1 MQITYNNAVT
11 VEKDKVV
18 EAATKQVTAPVLC
31 DFVGWVLNSARE
43 KGIKRLYFLA
53 RDGWIMYNAAERI
66 KAKYKLHIELKY
78 LFCSRM
84 SLRLAALS
92 DLGGEA
98 YRYLLEGG
106 FALTPAVILGR
117 LRLDAEQRK
126 SVYKDIGFEGDENME
141 MGKAVAAAFCD
152 KLRNSAVYNGFIRD
166 VSDRCKQNAMT
177 YLLQEG
183 LLSDEQYALVD
194 SGWTGSMQR
203 MFRVLTGKKQT
214 GFYFG
219 LYSKPSGTMP
229 SGGRP
234 KSGDGTMP
242 SVFTQGLDRTSSQ
255 QSEHLGR
262 HGNRANAEDGEFNAY
277 LFDKSTSP
285 RLVSRFN
292 NHLFEALCS
301 APHGMT
307 VGYEVKDGEAVPI
320 FNNEKSLN
328 SGLPLLDVQEQGIY
342 GYIESSY
349 TLPDRTSSMKE
360 RQEFAFPLLDSLMF
374 MPSREIAESYGAL
387 RFSDDP
393 AELYSFPLAA
403 ALEDTRQLYLLPRL
417 KEKYFRRDK
426 PARPV
431 YWGYATAALSGKGKF
446 CRLNLRLWE
455 ILWLLKR

>member
-1 MQITYNNAVT
+1 MQITYNNAAT
-11 VEKDKVV
+11 AEKDLVA
-18 EAATKQVTAPVLC
+18 EAVTNRVTAPVLC
-31 DFVGWVLNSARE
+31 DFIGWVLNSARE

-53 RDGWIMYNAAERI
+53 RDGWIMYNAAQRA
-66 KAKYKLHIELKY
+66 AKKHGIHIELKY
-78 LFCSRM
+78 LYCSRM

-92 DLGGEA
+92 RLGDEA

-106 FALTPAVILGR
+106 FALTPAIILGR
-117 LRLDAEQRK
+117 LRLDDEQRK
-126 SVYKDIGFEGDENME
+126 SVYADIGFEGDENME
-141 MGKAVAAAFCD
+141 LGKAVAAGFCD
-152 KLRNSAVYNGFIRD
+152 ELRNSAVYNGFIGS
-166 VSDRCKQNAMT
+166 VSAQCGQNAMT

-183 LLSDEQYALVD
+183 LLSDEPYALVD

-203 MFRVLTGKKQT
+203 MLRVLTGRKQT

-219 LYSKPSGTMP
+219 LYTKPAP
-229 SGGRP
+229 
-234 KSGDGTMP
+234 
-242 SVFTQGLDRTSSQ
+242 
-255 QSEHLGR
+255 
-262 HGNRANAEDGEFNAY
+262 EDGEFNAY

-307 VGYEVKDGEAVPI
+307 VGYGVEDGRAFPV

-328 SGLPLLDVQEQGIY
+328 SGLPLLDTQEQTIY
-342 GYIESSY
+342 SYIENSY
-349 TLPDRTSSMKE
+349 TLPKKAGTMKE
-360 RQEFAFPLLDSLMF
+360 RQAFAFPLLNELMF
-374 MPSREIAESYGAL
+374 TPSRETAEKYGAL

-403 ALEDTRQLYLLPRL
+403 PLEDTKPLYLLPRL
-417 KEKYFRRDK
+417 KEKYFRKDK

-431 YWGYATAALSGKGKF
+431 YWGYAAAVLSGKGSF

-455 ILWLLKR
+455 ILWLMKRR

>member
-1 MQITYNNAVT
+1 MQLTYNNAVT
-11 VEKDKVV
+11 AVKDPVAQRV
-18 EAATKQVTAPVLC
+18 TEQVTAPVLC
-31 DFVGWVLNSARE
+31 DFVGWVLSSARE

-53 RDGWIMYNAAERI
+53 RDGWIMHRAAERTA
-66 KAKYKLHIELKY
+66 AKLGIHIELKY

-92 DLGGEA
+92 DLGDEA

-106 FALTPAVILGR
+106 FALTPAIILGR
-117 LRLDAEQRK
+117 LRLDDAQRR
-126 SVYKDIGFEGDENME
+126 SVYADIGFEGDENME

-152 KLRNSAVYNGFIRD
+152 KLRNSPVYNAFIRT
-166 VSDRCKQNAMT
+166 VGQSCKQSTIT

-183 LLSDEQYALVD
+183 LLSDEPYALVD

-203 MFRVLTGKKQT
+203 MLRVLTGKKQT
-214 GFYFG
+214 GYYFG
-219 LYSKPSGTMP
+219 LYSKPAP
-229 SGGRP
+229 
-234 KSGDGTMP
+234 
-242 SVFTQGLDRTSSQ
+242 
-255 QSEHLGR
+255 
-262 HGNRANAEDGEFNAY
+262 EDGEFNAY

-307 VGYEVKDGEAVPI
+307 VGYEVRNGEALPV
-320 FNNEKSLN
+320 FNKDKSLN
-328 SGLPLLDVQEQGIY
+328 SGLPLLDTQEQTIY
-342 GYIESSY
+342 SYIENSF
-349 TLPDRTSSMKE
+349 TLPDKISTMRE
-360 RQEFAFPLLDSLMF
+360 RQSFAFPLLDKLMF
-374 MPSREIAESYGAL
+374 TPDREAAEKYSAL

-403 ALEDTRQLYLLPRL
+403 ALEDTRPLYLLPRL
-417 KEKYFRRDK
+417 KDKYFRRDK

-431 YWGYATAALSGKGKF
+431 YWGYAAAVLSGKGRF

-455 ILWLLKR
+455 ILWLIKR

>member
-1 MQITYNNAVT
+1 MQLTYNNAIT
-11 VEKDKVV
+11 VEQDLVAQSV
-18 EAATKQVTAPVLC
+18 TEQVTAPVLC
-31 DFVGWVLNSARE
+31 DFVGWTLNSARE

-53 RDGWIMYNAAERI
+53 RDGWIMYNAAKRI
-66 KAKYKLHIELKY
+66 AEKFKLHIELKY
-78 LFCSRM
+78 LLCSRM

-92 DLGGEA
+92 ELGDEA

-106 FALTPAVILGR
+106 FALTPAIILGR
-117 LRLDAEQRK
+117 LRLDSDQRK
-126 SVYKDIGFEGDENME
+126 SVYKNIGFEGDENME
-141 MGKAVAAAFCD
+141 MGKAVAASFCD
-152 KLRNSAVYNGFIRD
+152 KLRNSPVYNGFIKA
-166 VSDRCKQNAMT
+166 VSDDSKKNAMA

-183 LLSDEQYALVD
+183 LLSDEAYALVD

-219 LYSKPSGTMP
+219 LYSKPP
-229 SGGRP
+229 
-234 KSGDGTMP
+234 
-242 SVFTQGLDRTSSQ
+242 
-255 QSEHLGR
+255 
-262 HGNRANAEDGEFNAY
+262 AEDGEFNAY

-307 VGYEVKDGEAVPI
+307 VAYETRNGETVPI

-328 SGLPLLDVQEQGIY
+328 SGLPLLDTQEQAIFS
-342 GYIESSY
+342 YIDDSY
-349 TLPDRTSSMKE
+349 KLSVKTASMKE
-360 RQEFAFPLLDSLMF
+360 RQAFAFPLLDKLMF
-374 MPSREIAESYGAL
+374 TPSREIAECYGAL

-403 ALEDTRQLYLLPRL
+403 ALEDTKPLYLLPRL

-431 YWGYATAALSGKGKF
+431 YWGYAAAVLSGKGSF

-455 ILWLLKR
+455 ILWLMKRR